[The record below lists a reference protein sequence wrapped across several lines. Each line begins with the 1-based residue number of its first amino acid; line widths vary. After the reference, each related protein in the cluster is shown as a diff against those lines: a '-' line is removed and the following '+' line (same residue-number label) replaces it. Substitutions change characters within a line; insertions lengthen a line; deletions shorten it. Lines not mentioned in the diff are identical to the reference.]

1 MISNKSKIS
10 GTSYES
16 EQSLSLQLGA
26 KSRKS
31 SQSSQSSIG
40 SVNKIR
46 IRPKKKFTNPDSYVT
61 KWVDYTNK
69 YGFGY
74 LMGSG
79 IMGIIFNDNT
89 KITTKVPFDIN
100 EDPT

>member
-1 MISNKSKIS
+1 M
-10 GTSYES
+10 
-16 EQSLSLQLGA
+16 
-26 KSRKS
+26 
-31 SQSSQSSIG
+31 
-40 SVNKIR
+40 
-46 IRPKKKFTNPDSYVT
+46 
-61 KWVDYTNK
+61 DYTNK

-100 EDPT
+100 EDPTQLGYSEKTRGQETLVNFDNPP